1 MGVHA
6 VRFFK
11 IPSDE
16 NYESLRLQ
24 LDAAWGHPKTGAETC
39 VSQAA
44 IAPRNQAGQILLAVH
59 PEFCEYP
66 AVYSILPALLE
77 SGTVVEITYEQ
88 YFDSPSDSQLSL
100 VQQPSESP
108 SPVS

>member
-11 IPSDE
+11 IPSDQ

-24 LDAAWGHPKTGAETC
+24 LDAAWGHPKPGAETC
-39 VSQAA
+39 VSPAA
-44 IAPRNQAGQILLAVH
+44 NAPRNQAGQILLAVH

-66 AVYSILPALLE
+66 AVDSMLPALLA
-77 SGTVVEITYEQ
+77 SGVVVEITAEE
-88 YFDSPSDSQLSL
+88 YFASPD
-100 VQQPSESP
+100 PE
-108 SPVS
+108 

>member
-1 MGVHA
+1 MGIHA

-24 LDAAWGHPKTGAETC
+24 LDAAWGHPKPGAETC
-39 VSQAA
+39 VSPAA
-44 IAPRNQAGQILLAVH
+44 NAPRNQAGEILLAVH

-66 AVYSILPALLE
+66 AVASMLPSLLA
-77 SGTVVEITYEQ
+77 SGVVVEITAGD
-88 YFDSPSDSQLSL
+88 YFDSP
-100 VQQPSESP
+100 PAE
-108 SPVS
+108 